1 MVAHTP
7 DVHTRAGGD
16 TKAPETHHLAGSELA
31 ANYVVNNR
39 TGQDAY
45 HAAVARN
52 NVGEAAV
59 VAAGF
64 PPGHQVLGDSPNNAK
79 PSAATDAAPPVNTH
93 KEEVSNSS
101 ETTQEA
107 AGFKHV
113 KSTVGT
119 DQTRLVDVTHDVTTT
134 KGTDQTTAAPGTDNN
149 TSPGI
154 QGSNLDI
161 SNPTPPKPNTDVIDA
176 RASLPQ
182 TAQPEIQNAANIQNT
197 LGNLPARPDMAT

>member
-7 DVHTRAGGD
+7 DVHTRAGSD
-16 TKAPETHHLAGSELA
+16 TKAPEAHHLAGSELA
-31 ANYVVNNR
+31 ANYVVHNR
-39 TGQDAY
+39 SGQDAY

-52 NVGEAAV
+52 NVGDAAV

-64 PPGHQVLGDSPNNAK
+64 PPGHQVLGDAPNNAK
-79 PSAATDAAPPVNTH
+79 PTSATDVAPPVNTH
-93 KEEVSNSS
+93 KEEVSNTSQ
-101 ETTQEA
+101 TTQEA
-107 AGFKHV
+107 VGFKPV
-113 KSTVGT
+113 VSTVGT
-119 DQTRLVDVTHDVTTT
+119 DQTRKIDVTHDVTTT
-134 KGTDQTTAAPGTDNN
+134 KGTDQTTPASSTDN

-161 SNPTPPKPNTDVIDA
+161 SNATPPKPNTDVIDA

-182 TAQPEIQNAANIQNT
+182 TAQPEVQNAANIQNT

>member
-1 MVAHTP
+1 
-7 DVHTRAGGD
+7 
-16 TKAPETHHLAGSELA
+16 
-31 ANYVVNNR
+31 
-39 TGQDAY
+39 
-45 HAAVARN
+45 
-52 NVGEAAV
+52 
-59 VAAGF
+59 
-64 PPGHQVLGDSPNNAK
+64 
-79 PSAATDAAPPVNTH
+79 
-93 KEEVSNSS
+93 S